1 MRAEGWEGQFVI
13 IQAAVVDSY
22 QRSGTAS
29 AGLFIERAID
39 KSPCRFES
47 HQRGLALQVGN
58 LFVQLVAGRRGN
70 AGSKT
75 SSSGFPTRW

>member
-1 MRAEGWEGQFVI
+1 
-13 IQAAVVDSY
+13 
-22 QRSGTAS
+22 
-29 AGLFIERAID
+29 
-39 KSPCRFES
+39 
-47 HQRGLALQVGN
+47 LALQVGN